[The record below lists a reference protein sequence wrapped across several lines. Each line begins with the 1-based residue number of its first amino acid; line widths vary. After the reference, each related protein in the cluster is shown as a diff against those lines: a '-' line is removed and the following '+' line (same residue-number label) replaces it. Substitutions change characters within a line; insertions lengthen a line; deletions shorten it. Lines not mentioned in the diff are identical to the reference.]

1 MNANIIRPTP
11 EPTLRRLPAYHRVL
25 QRLLAR
31 GRTVVSCT
39 HIADDLGLD
48 STQVRKDLAATGIIG
63 KPKVGYAVPALID
76 SIETYLGWKNVTDA
90 FVIGAGHLGGALLG
104 YDGFK
109 AYGLNILSAFDTDP
123 VKIGTTIYGKD
134 VLPMDKLPDLVER
147 MHVGIGILTVR
158 AASAQEA
165 ANLMVMAGIKA
176 IWNFTQVKLQV
187 APSIIVENMDL
198 SASLAVLSRKL
209 AERDEIS
216 ISPVITL

>member
-1 MNANIIRPTP
+1 
-11 EPTLRRLPAYHRVL
+11 
-25 QRLLAR
+25 
-31 GRTVVSCT
+31 
-39 HIADDLGLD
+39 
-48 STQVRKDLAATGIIG
+48 LAATGIIG

-123 VKIGTTIYGKD
+123 AKIGTTIYGKD
-134 VLPMDKLPDLVER
+134 VLPMDKLPDLVAR

-165 ANLMVMAGIKA
+165 ANITVMAGIKA
-176 IWNFTQVKLQV
+176 IWNFTQIKLQV
-187 APSIIVENMDL
+187 APSVIVENMDL

-216 ISPVITL
+216 AWFGIGHSWVASRPPRLTNPTR